1 MNRPDIGRRSPMSRL
16 IGGSAFIFGCRVGGA
31 AITFASQVL
40 LARWMGAAELGVYVT
55 AFSACILL
63 STLATLGFPMAA
75 IRFVGTGLAR
85 GDAGYVAGFV
95 RHGRRVIMLTGFAV
109 ALLGTA
115 GLLLA
120 GDAVAPAYRVPLL
133 VALAVVPFFAVL
145 EFNGGVANAF
155 TWLGQAFLP
164 GNVVRPLLFLAA
176 IWLMATAP
184 GSDGLTATAAM
195 QAQWAVIA
203 IVAIGGV
210 AALRWRA
217 RPLLGTVVP
226 GESGGEWLRVALPLV
241 GVTLFTA
248 YLPEVVVV
256 LGSLYLPSDQV
267 AVLQVSYRVA
277 LLIAFGLYSVDAYTA
292 PEAARLMATTDKAEL
307 GRLVRRVTRL
317 RFWTALLAVIALA
330 AAGRPVLGLFGSE
343 FMAGYT
349 VLLILAVAQLPQAA
363 AGPALRL
370 LTISGHQDQALI
382 TCLASLA
389 LLVPLVMILTPA
401 WGMTG
406 LAVAVLLTTLLWSAA
421 MAWLVVRYLGI
432 RPAII

>member
-1 MNRPDIGRRSPMSRL
+1 MSRL
-16 IGGSAFIFGCRVGGA
+16 VGGSAFIFACRVGGA
-31 AITFASQVL
+31 AITFASQIL

-95 RHGRRVIMLTGFAV
+95 RHGRRIILLAGLAV
-109 ALLGTA
+109 ALLGGG

-120 GDAVAPAYRVPLL
+120 GDAVAPAYRGPLL
-133 VALAVVPFFAVL
+133 LAVAAVPFFAVL

-155 TWLGQAFLP
+155 RWLGQAFLP
-164 GNVVRPLLFLAA
+164 GNVIRPLLFLAA
-176 IWLMATAP
+176 IWLLATVPAA
-184 GSDGLTATAAM
+184 GGLTATAAM
-195 QAQWAVIA
+195 QAQWAVMA
-203 IVAIGGV
+203 IVAVGS
-210 AALRWRA
+210 AAGLRWRS
-217 RPLLGTVVP
+217 RLLLGAAVP
-226 GESGGEWLRVALPLV
+226 GDTGDDWLRVALPLV

-256 LGSLYLPSDQV
+256 LGSLHLPSDQV

-307 GRLVRRVTRL
+307 RRLVRRVSRL
-317 RFWTALLAVIALA
+317 RFWTALMAVIALA
-330 AAGRPVLGLFGSE
+330 AVGRPLLGLFGGE

-363 AGPALRL
+363 AGPVLRL

-382 TCLASLA
+382 ACVASLA

-406 LAVAVLLTTLLWSAA
+406 LAVAVLLTTLVWSAA
-421 MAWLVVRYLGI
+421 MSWLVYRYLGI